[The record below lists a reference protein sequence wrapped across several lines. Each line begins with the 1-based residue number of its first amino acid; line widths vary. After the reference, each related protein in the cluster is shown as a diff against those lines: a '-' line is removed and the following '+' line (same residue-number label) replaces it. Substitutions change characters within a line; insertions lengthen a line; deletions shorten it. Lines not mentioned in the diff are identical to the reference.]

1 MIKLLLLVCIS
12 SVLLVGQTS
21 GASLGSARVK
31 REMTPQGFYGDTFS
45 DGFGGFRTMKKR
57 KNEDDLKVTMK
68 ISFRIHFDIRKY
80 TFLELP
86 EIPG

>member
-1 MIKLLLLVCIS
+1 MIKVLLLVCLS
-12 SVLLVGQTS
+12 SVLLVSQTS

-57 KNEDDLKVTMK
+57 KNEDDLKVTIK
-68 ISFRIHFDIRKY
+68 ISSRIQFDI
-80 TFLELP
+80 TQL
-86 EIPG
+86 II

>member
-21 GASLGSARVK
+21 GASLGPARIK

-45 DGFGGFRTMKKR
+45 DGFGGFRTMKR
-57 KNEDDLKVTMK
+57 SEPYDMEA
-68 ISFRIHFDIRKY
+68 RIFYSLNSDS
-80 TFLELP
+80 T
-86 EIPG
+86 

>member
-1 MIKLLLLVCIS
+1 MIKVLLLVCLS
-12 SVLLVGQTS
+12 TVLLVSQTS

-57 KNEDDLKVTMK
+57 KNEDDLKVTIK
-68 ISFRIHFDIRKY
+68 ISSRIQFDISIIRKY
-80 TFLELP
+80 TSVPF
-86 EIPG
+86 